1 MLDNKVILYDDNCP
15 MCRVYTQ
22 GFVRMGI
29 LAPQGRVGLAH
40 APSDLIAPLDLDR
53 ARHEI
58 PLLDTQT
65 GVVTYG
71 MDALFTLIGH
81 RFPVFHSLF
90 RHARFRAL
98 IYSVYQLVTYNRR
111 VIAGCAP
118 TRGGFDCA
126 PDFNRVV
133 RLRYLRFALCVWA
146 ALGLG
151 VTGAAIAAH
160 QVGLAGLLLAVL
172 IGQGADVRQMPRNR
186 RAWDRIGGFATDN
199 LLFGLLIAPSLLP
212 LSPALRW
219 TNFGAAL
226 CLTLL
231 DVAHRER
238 SRRACRCKNGGA
250 GCKKAAK

>member
-15 MCRVYTQ
+15 MCKVYTQ

-40 APSDLIAPLDLDR
+40 APSDLIKPLDLDR

-65 GVVTYG
+65 GHVTYG
-71 MDALFTLIGH
+71 MDALFMLIGH
-81 RFPVFHSLF
+81 RFPVFHPLF

-98 IYSVYQLVTYNRR
+98 VYSVYQLVTYNRR

-126 PDFNRVV
+126 PDFNRAV
-133 RLRYLRFALCVWA
+133 RLRYLRLALCVWA

-151 VTGAAIAAH
+151 ATGAAVMAH
-160 QVGLAGLLLAVL
+160 QNVLAGLLLVVL
-172 IGQGADVRQMPRNR
+172 IGQGVSVRQAPRAR
-186 RAWDRIGGFATDN
+186 RAWDRIGGLVTDN
-199 LLFGLLIAPSLLP
+199 LLFGLLLAPSLLP
-212 LSPALRW
+212 LPPALRW
-219 TNFGAAL
+219 TNFCAAV
-226 CLTLL
+226 CLSLL
-231 DVAHRER
+231 DAMRRER

-250 GCKKAAK
+250 GCKKLR